1 MILKTN
7 QTSEVTHY
15 YLEILF
21 ELIYAFTCKPPLL
34 SKALECAQRAIIQLF
49 WIVSPETSSLYTF

>member
-7 QTSEVTHY
+7 QTPKIFRFFLISEVTYY

-34 SKALECAQRAIIQLF
+34 SKALECAQSAIIQLF
-49 WIVSPETSSLYTF
+49 

>member
-49 WIVSPETSSLYTF
+49 